1 MSFGNI
7 LRTLRGDR
15 TQDEI
20 ACAIGITKSAWAM
33 YEREER
39 VPRDEVK
46 VRIANYFKMSVQD
59 IFFNQAST
67 NSAQTVSE

>member
-1 MSFGNI
+1 MSFGKT
-7 LRTLRGDR
+7 LRKLRGDK

-20 ACAIGITKSAWAM
+20 ARNIGITKSAWAM

-46 VRIANYFKMSVQD
+46 VQIANYFKMSVQD
-59 IFFNQAST
+59 IFFN
-67 NSAQTVSE
+67 